1 MSACVAAWDGAERQQ
16 RWALKTSPHTGQWG
30 RRQRQALSPSVQAAA
45 PGVESSMQR
54 TRRRARPR
62 TPERAWGSGGWR
74 RPALSV
80 ETQRAAQAVVAR
92 VHAGMSALGAKR
104 RHWASERSPVPAP
117 MSVCSASQGGGGGRH
132 QNKWGAERQ
141 LDKSR
146 LILVEAELRTSR
158 AVKARHERLEHF
170 KIVLSSEAAQTIKPV
185 VHFTITHL
193 MVNVNNAYRSVA
205 VLITLSPHFASMEP
219 SLRPLKAQL
228 RALLSQV
235 ESLDLGSLEPD
246 LGATLKAAAS
256 ATRLHLNQGG
266 SDSLHLSS
274 PTPSLTVQPSNSD
287 IQSPSDPGSGV
298 QTGVFQ
304 EDGHIRVWPS
314 KKLFYPS
321 SNISEFSDV
330 FPSPMPDPPAWQ
342 NCSHASLKTSN
353 ISFSGKIQSLEL
365 STPSIAP
372 PSNIESSIQSPGAAR
387 ASSIAESASMISG
400 SAPIP
405 GRFQFIIGETQPAAE
420 RYLEINPPRM
430 YGTPHKG
437 VIWLAP
443 PFKLFTWPR
452 VCISTAGKPD
462 EEQLAPAPPAPPPAF
477 GQYAQAP
484 TYVLNP
490 PYRRGFFY
498 KLSFMTSTRAELKQC
513 MAHLQIPPN
522 TGPSFFNVDAGA
534 FVPEPIPNIVQLPLS
549 IPFVQHVDDNPQS
562 AVTVACVH
570 SLETLQQY
578 TEGT

>member
-1 MSACVAAWDGAERQQ
+1 
-16 RWALKTSPHTGQWG
+16 
-30 RRQRQALSPSVQAAA
+30 
-45 PGVESSMQR
+45 
-54 TRRRARPR
+54 
-62 TPERAWGSGGWR
+62 
-74 RPALSV
+74 
-80 ETQRAAQAVVAR
+80 
-92 VHAGMSALGAKR
+92 
-104 RHWASERSPVPAP
+104 
-117 MSVCSASQGGGGGRH
+117 
-132 QNKWGAERQ
+132 
-141 LDKSR
+141 
-146 LILVEAELRTSR
+146 
-158 AVKARHERLEHF
+158 
-170 KIVLSSEAAQTIKPV
+170 
-185 VHFTITHL
+185 
-193 MVNVNNAYRSVA
+193 
-205 VLITLSPHFASMEP
+205 MEP

-304 EDGHIRVWPS
+304 EHGHIH
-314 KKLFYPS
+314 
-321 SNISEFSDV
+321 V

-365 STPSIAP
+365 ST

-420 RYLEINPPRM
+420 RYLEINLPRM

-534 FVPEPIPNIVQLPLS
+534 FVPEPIPDIVQLPLS